1 MNKVRIQL
9 KSHVYH
15 LVRLWLLLAVAGF
28 AAPAAADDFEARL
41 PVKAGGELRVELTT
55 GSVEIERHDEL
66 TVRVEARIGGWR
78 PGSST
83 FTVTPKDGNVRIRG
97 SAGGFLGGLGRAS
110 RLHVR
115 VPAQYSVD
123 IRTNGGS
130 VTVEELRGSVKV
142 RTRGARI
149 EVGQI
154 EGSVEL
160 YTSGARIDV
169 QEIVGNVKVRTTGA
183 RIEIDEVTGAVDA
196 ETSGARIE
204 AKDVGGPVRLR
215 TSSGTIS
222 ARFTG
227 PPAGK
232 IETSGGSI
240 EIEIPE
246 AAGANIDARTTG
258 GRVELDEDFP
268 FNGSRSRDR
277 VKGKIG
283 GGGKRLTVHTSGG
296 NIRIEMD

>member
-1 MNKVRIQL
+1 MNKRRMQPMFRVD
-9 KSHVYH
+9 
-15 LVRLWLLLAVAGF
+15 RLARLGLLLAVAGS
-28 AAPAAADDFEARL
+28 AAPGAADDFEARV
-41 PVKAGGELRVELTT
+41 PVKAGGELRVELAS

-78 PGSST
+78 PESST
-83 FTVTPKDGNVRIRG
+83 FTVTPKNGNVRIRG
-97 SAGGFLGGLGRAS
+97 SAGGFLGRLGRAS
-110 RLHVR
+110 RVHVR
-115 VPAQYSVD
+115 VPAEYSVD

-142 RTRGARI
+142 RTSGGRI

-160 YTSGARIDV
+160 YTTGARIDV
-169 QEIVGNVKVRTTGA
+169 QEIVGNVKARTSGA
-183 RIEIDEVTGAVDA
+183 RIEIDEVTGSVDA

-204 AKDVGGPVRLR
+204 AHDVGGPVRLR
-215 TSSGTIS
+215 TSGSSIS
-222 ARFTG
+222 VRFTG
-227 PPAGK
+227 PPAGVV
-232 IETSGGSI
+232 ETSGASI

-246 AAGANIDARTTG
+246 NAGADIDARTTG
-258 GRVELDEDFP
+258 GRVELDEDFS
-268 FNGSRSRDR
+268 FQGSHSRDR

-283 GGGKRLTVHTSGG
+283 GGGKRLTVHTSGA